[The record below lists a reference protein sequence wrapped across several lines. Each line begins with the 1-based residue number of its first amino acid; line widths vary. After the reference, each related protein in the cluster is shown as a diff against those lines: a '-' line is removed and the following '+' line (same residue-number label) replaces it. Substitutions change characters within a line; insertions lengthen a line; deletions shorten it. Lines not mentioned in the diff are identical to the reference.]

1 MSCVFNTSLG
11 CLGKIAECFSRPI
24 VMSRKMYALAVSY
37 RQRVEP
43 DKLGEFLLLA
53 TLLSRLHL
61 ASVGG
66 KGLLVPRPPCLVW
79 LDAVR

>member
-1 MSCVFNTSLG
+1 
-11 CLGKIAECFSRPI
+11 
-24 VMSRKMYALAVSY
+24 MYALAVSY